1 MSYQSFGFESLCCC
15 VFASAVELPY
25 SWIVVKPY
33 IRARD
38 PQGEQDVDVPSE
50 RIQDV
55 DSAFNIEPDQGSLRA
70 SAVTEFTLTFAPPA
84 VQRFHSVLHLV
95 LQGVPKPRD
104 SSRVSDSPRDSSRGA
119 RGGGD
124 DRRGDDVPERKDSTQ
139 QLSVK
144 RRLSLDSNVEAPM
157 VHIDGRCVTSRTIGC
172 QERQSGRQGTRRPV
186 PSTAEFCKRT
196 LLTVSCEGLG
206 DGKLEAHSITFI
218 VTFYL
223 LPGVTCPI
231 RFRLCSSSCHGPS
244 SKQEMLNWRCYSIQV
259 LRSSPP

>member
-1 MSYQSFGFESLCCC
+1 M
-15 VFASAVELPY
+15 
-25 SWIVVKPY
+25 
-33 IRARD
+33 
-38 PQGEQDVDVPSE
+38 PSE

-119 RGGGD
+119 RGGGGGD

-157 VHIDGRCVTSRTIGC
+157 VHIDGRCVTSR
-172 QERQSGRQGTRRPV
+172 RRVACRSIATSRHPWCT
-186 PSTAEFCKRT
+186 STVR
-196 LLTVSCEGLG
+196 V
-206 DGKLEAHSITFI
+206 
-218 VTFYL
+218 
-223 LPGVTCPI
+223 
-231 RFRLCSSSCHGPS
+231 
-244 SKQEMLNWRCYSIQV
+244 
-259 LRSSPP
+259 